1 MSGWNLSKL
10 QGGEEARQTNNHG
23 KSIPSRGK
31 SYSKDPNSEW
41 PGMFALLRNSEPE
54 NSSRG

>member
-1 MSGWNLSKL
+1 MENN
-10 QGGEEARQTNNHG
+10 NNHG
-23 KSIPSRGK
+23 NNNHGNSIPSRGI

-41 PGMFALLRNSEPE
+41 PGMFALLGNSEPG